1 MSDELERIE
10 VETDDVSIQ
19 VRDAAK
25 REIEV
30 RLLPWDTIIETVHGQ
45 EMFARGSFADTPN
58 DGLMLMGM
66 EHEARFGIG
75 QDGGP
80 RMTRHAVGRSNQVW
94 EADDGPHAV
103 FKVGRTAAGD
113 DLLALA
119 EDGIVRGV
127 SAEFVLLPDGTNIVQ
142 RGGRR
147 VRVHTRVK
155 ATGAS
160 LTYQPAY
167 GERATVLAVRSQEE
181 AVNETPDPT
190 PPAPEPTPPPTLDL
204 APLTRS
210 IEDGF
215 AKFSERLDKV
225 EENARASFEVPSPTR
240 LKPDASSGRWMQAAL
255 KVLSGE
261 RLPESEVRVMADLIT
276 SDNLGVVPEAHLS
289 QLIGVI
295 DAGRPFLGS
304 TERIP
309 TPASGMTLNV
319 PVITLRP
326 TAGVQ
331 VNEKDDITSTETAI
345 TSVGFDA
352 ITITGG
358 GDISLQLLKR
368 SDPSYLELYL
378 RLLAEA
384 VSQNAEAEA
393 IAALLASG
401 ISTGTG
407 TIDFDDLLIGEAWTN
422 AIAVRKR
429 PDTMWLS
436 SDAVAEVIDAK
447 ATGTNAPLYS
457 NLNANFTVGGGP
469 GGTISGLTPVYVP
482 ALDGTGTDVLIG
494 PRTGFAWAEDG
505 AFTLQVDVP
514 SKLGR
519 DVALAVID
527 WYCPLYPD
535 AFTGWSL

>member
-1 MSDELERIE
+1 MSDELQTIE
-10 VETDDVSIQ
+10 VETDVNVQ
-19 VRDAAK
+19 VRDVAK
-25 REIEV
+25 REIDV

-80 RMTRHAVGRSNQVW
+80 KMTRHAVGRSVKVW
-94 EADDGPHAV
+94 EADDGAHAT

-127 SAEFVLLPDGTNIVQ
+127 SAEFVLLPDGTNIVN

-167 GERATVLAVRSQEE
+167 GDRATVLAVRSQEE
-181 AVNETPDPT
+181 TETVADTPDVT
-190 PPAPEPTPPPTLDL
+190 PEPVAVPPPTLDL

-210 IEDGF
+210 IDDHF
-215 AKFSERLDKV
+215 AKFGERLDKV
-225 EENARASFEVPSPTR
+225 EENARASFVVPAPKRNDPSIS
-240 LKPDASSGRWMQAAL
+240 AGRWMKTALAAL
-255 KVLSGE
+255 TGE
-261 RLPESEVRVMADLIT
+261 RIPAEEMRVMADLIT
-276 SDNLGVVPEAHLS
+276 SDNLGVVPEAHLTE
-289 QLIGVI
+289 LIGII
-295 DAGRPFLGS
+295 DTGRPFLGS
-304 TERIP
+304 TRRIP
-309 TPASGMTLNV
+309 TPAAGMTLNV
-319 PVITLRP
+319 PVITTRP

-331 VNEKDDITSTETAI
+331 VNEKDDITSTETSI
-345 TSVGFDA
+345 TSTGFDA
-352 ITITGG
+352 LTIAGG

-378 RLLAEA
+378 QLLAEA
-384 VSQNAEAEA
+384 VAENAEAEA

-401 ISTGTG
+401 VSAGTG

-422 AIAVRKR
+422 AIAVRQR
-429 PDTMWLS
+429 PTTMWLS
-436 SDAVAEVIDAK
+436 SDAVAAVIDAK
-447 ATGTNAPLYS
+447 ASGTNAPLYS
-457 NLNANFTVGGGP
+457 NLNANFTVGGGA

-494 PRTGFAWAEDG
+494 PRNGFAWAEDG

-514 SKLGR
+514 SKAGR
-519 DVALAVID
+519 DVALVVID

-535 AFTGWSL
+535 AFTEWSL